1 MKQILI
7 INGSGGVGKDTF
19 VDLLATL
26 TTVYHTSIVNP
37 VKELASRI
45 GWNGGKTERDRKFLS
60 DMKVLIDEYN
70 DGNYQK
76 MAKIMNDFKN
86 GKIDAKILCIDM
98 REKHQIEKAKKEF
111 GAKSVLV
118 TRDSVEHITS
128 NIADAGVFD
137 IEYDY
142 HIENNG
148 TLDDLLE
155 KAKQF
160 LSKTNIPKYK
170 KVVYIS
176 HPYEG
181 KCENLN
187 NIQEIVFKLIKGYP
201 DHLFLSPVHCFGF
214 EYNMLDYNQGLN
226 ECLWLL
232 AKSDEMWVF
241 GDYKNS
247 KGCLAEIEFCKN
259 HAIKYQIFD
268 EKRGS

>member
-7 INGSGGVGKDTF
+7 INGSAGVGKDTF
-19 VDLLATL
+19 VDQLSKI
-26 TTVYHTSIVNP
+26 TTVYHTSIINP
-37 VKELASRI
+37 VKEIAKRI
-45 GWNGGKTERDRKFLS
+45 GWTGEKTEKDRKFLC
-60 DMKVLIDEYN
+60 DLKLLIDTYN
-70 DGNYQK
+70 DSNYDK
-76 MAKIMNDFKN
+76 MRKIMNEFLD

-98 REKHQIEKAKKEF
+98 RDGMQIIRAKEEF
-111 GAKSVLV
+111 GAKAVLV

-128 NIADAGVFD
+128 NSADAGVFD

-148 TLDDLLE
+148 TIKDLFD
-155 KAKQF
+155 KAKEF
-160 LSKTNIPKYK
+160 LSKTNVPKYK

-176 HPYEG
+176 HPFEG

-187 NIQEIVFKLIKGYP
+187 DIQEIVFNLIKEHP

-214 EYNMLDYNQGLN
+214 EYSMLDYNQGLN